1 MNKFERTM
9 TDILKRGKEEFGYI
23 GVKAEFEAEGT
34 RTDEMLRLVEIA
46 RKADLNIGLKI
57 GGCEAMR
64 DLIESKQI
72 GVEYI
77 IAPMI
82 ESSYALSKFIDA
94 KNTVYSQDEQ
104 QDTQFLFNIETRS
117 AYGIMPE
124 LIQTAAK
131 PDGVNG
137 IVFGRVD
144 YSLSM
149 GLGRD
154 AINTPVVTESCIR
167 TAQSC
172 QQYGLDFVVGGGVSV
187 DALPVM
193 MEIKKHY
200 LSRFETRKIIFAA
213 EEMDRAGIRK
223 GLLEA
228 VHFEL
233 LWLLNKREYYA
244 NIIKEDVKRIEMLE
258 SRWKV
263 LSGEE
268 VPGFMSATS
277 TNLHC

>member
-1 MNKFERTM
+1 MNKFERKM
-9 TDILKRGKEEFGYI
+9 TDILKKGKQEFGYI

-34 RTDEMLRLVEIA
+34 RTDEMLRLVEIV

-82 ESSYALSKFIDA
+82 ESSYALGKFIEA
-94 KNTVYSQDEQ
+94 KNTVYSVDEQ
-104 QDTQFLFNIETRS
+104 QDTQFLVNVETRA
-117 AYGIMPE
+117 AYAIMPE
-124 LIQTAAK
+124 LVETAAQ
-131 PDGVNG
+131 PRGVNG
-137 IVFGRVD
+137 VVFGRVD
-144 YSLSM
+144 FSLSM

-154 AINTPVVTESCIR
+154 AINSQAVTGPCIKS
-167 TAQSC
+167 AQAC
-172 QQYGLDFVVGGGVSV
+172 KLHGLDFVVGGGVSV
-187 DALPVM
+187 DALPVV
-193 MEIKKHY
+193 MEIKKHH
-200 LSRFETRKIIFAA
+200 LTRFETRKVIFSAA
-213 EEMDRAGIRK
+213 EMDHADIHK

-233 LWLLNKREYYA
+233 LWLLNKREYYG
-244 NIIKEDVKRIEMLE
+244 NIIKEDAKRIEMLE

-263 LSGEE
+263 LCGEE
-268 VPGFMSATS
+268 IPSFMYEPSAR
-277 TNLHC
+277 